1 MGVSDNMD
9 YLCHS
14 EESSDVHCFSPTDL
28 FKLIESEDW
37 DMVKLRV
44 EEFPEVAT
52 SWITKKRKDGT
63 VRWKLLPLHVV
74 LCIKAPT
81 DVVLPV
87 LNAYPDACL
96 LPDDLGNLPIEIA
109 QNAENVNEE
118 VVKMLLEKTPSEEVK
133 EDEEEC
139 LQNPVEEVPKTEEE
153 CDTTPPEEV
162 IKTEEECVQ
171 NPDEEVTKMEEECNP
186 RVDTTTD
193 DVECQI
199 NLSEELTPVA
209 EDCESM

>member
-139 LQNPVEEVPKTEEE
+139 LQNP
-153 CDTTPPEEV
+153 
-162 IKTEEECVQ
+162 
-171 NPDEEVTKMEEECNP
+171 DEEVTKMEEECNP
-186 RVDTTTD
+186 SVDTTTD

-209 EDCESM
+209 EDCESL

>member
-1 MGVSDNMD
+1 MG
-9 YLCHS
+9 
-14 EESSDVHCFSPTDL
+14 
-28 FKLIESEDW
+28 
-37 DMVKLRV
+37 VKLRV

-139 LQNPVEEVPKTEEE
+139 LQNPVEEVPK
-153 CDTTPPEEV
+153 
-162 IKTEEECVQ
+162 
-171 NPDEEVTKMEEECNP
+171 MEEECNP
-186 RVDTTTD
+186 SVDTTTD

-209 EDCESM
+209 EDCESL